1 MNKEKEQKIQE
12 LQILEQNLQGVLM
25 QKQAFQMEL
34 SEASSAIR
42 EVEKSKSEVYK
53 IIGQLMVKKDLKEV
67 KEELKNK
74 EKLLNLRLKNLEKQ
88 EEIIAQKANQLKEN
102 ILDSSK
108 NKK

>member
-102 ILDSSK
+102 IFDSSK